1 MAANRRRM
9 RLIPPD
15 PVPLVTEELNVV
27 TPDTQWVRVA
37 PSQYEELRE
46 ITLPIVPVT
55 SATAGVTDLRQLRD
69 LQSEH
74 DVRTNLGTLDGRRM
88 RFTSAQTPTGVRR
101 MIDNCVNA
109 NSVCCNF
116 HSINDYVWCPSL
128 YKRVTPD
135 GISVIAYADA
145 PPREGTWDDI
155 YGLADVVDS
164 YTTLPPRHMGWM
176 MNRVFEFITL
186 FSAAQVELGV
196 TLPVLTRLTG
206 YNVWVNR
213 KNHGILITGWEN
225 ATTNAVD
232 DDSQRPA
239 PYVMLARLS
248 KVLGFVL
255 WGFDER
261 VTNADAVRY
270 KITRFLTI
278 CVDAA
283 NKENPFEVDFMHKQ
297 WKLLLK
303 QLFGKPEF
311 VDFDE
316 QLQRAYA

>member
-1 MAANRRRM
+1 
-9 RLIPPD
+9 
-15 PVPLVTEELNVV
+15 
-27 TPDTQWVRVA
+27 
-37 PSQYEELRE
+37 
-46 ITLPIVPVT
+46 
-55 SATAGVTDLRQLRD
+55 
-69 LQSEH
+69 
-74 DVRTNLGTLDGRRM
+74 
-88 RFTSAQTPTGVRR
+88 
-101 MIDNCVNA
+101 
-109 NSVCCNF
+109 
-116 HSINDYVWCPSL
+116 
-128 YKRVTPD
+128 
-135 GISVIAYADA
+135 
-145 PPREGTWDDI
+145 
-155 YGLADVVDS
+155 
-164 YTTLPPRHMGWM
+164 MGWM

-206 YNVWVNR
+206 YDVWINR
-213 KNHGILITGWEN
+213 KNHGILLTGWEN
-225 ATTNAVD
+225 ATINAVD

-239 PYVMLARLS
+239 PYAMLARLS
-248 KVLGFVL
+248 GVLGFVL